1 MAGFGLRSAGRQQ
14 EEAEAPS
21 WHAQVSSADLC
32 CTLRV
37 PSTQVQSAGTEFE
50 THESYPLTER
60 TDRFTGGLE
69 EDGPIAAPS
78 R

>member
-14 EEAEAPS
+14 EEAKTPS
-21 WHAQVSSADLC
+21 WHAQVSSAELR

-37 PSTQVQSAGTEFE
+37 QSTQVQSAGKEFE

-60 TDRFTGGLE
+60 ADHFTGGLE